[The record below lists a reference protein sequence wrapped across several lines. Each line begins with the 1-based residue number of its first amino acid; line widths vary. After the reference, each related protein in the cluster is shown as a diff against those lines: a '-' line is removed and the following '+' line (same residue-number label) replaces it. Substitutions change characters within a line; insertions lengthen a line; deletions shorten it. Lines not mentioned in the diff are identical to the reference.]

1 MGTPVYGARSRLG
14 QLVLGA
20 ERFCGVDASPA
31 TLSSRSLAAVWRKGG
46 GILRFTLDGDLEMVT
61 SSGDLIWSD
70 NERHRFDE
78 LQFKSKMGP
87 RTRKILEKKHDRER
101 RQRQERVAKDLE
113 MTAKWRQLEEEKQE
127 TRKAEEEKDDHRKEG
142 KKKTRRRRR
151 LFGRSDGVASETAAD
166 STSTAAE
173 GSPHGRNVFTRVLGW
188 GQPSPKGAGGQ
199 GG

>member
-1 MGTPVYGARSRLG
+1 MLADTDRDAEGRESLLCKTERAVRSVARMGTPVYGARSRLG

-20 ERFCGVDASPA
+20 ERFCGVDASSA

-113 MTAKWRQLEEEKQE
+113 MTAKWYR
-127 TRKAEEEKDDHRKEG
+127 
-142 KKKTRRRRR
+142 
-151 LFGRSDGVASETAAD
+151 FG
-166 STSTAAE
+166 
-173 GSPHGRNVFTRVLGW
+173 
-188 GQPSPKGAGGQ
+188 
-199 GG
+199 